1 LDYIGGSI
9 GSFSVASMDS
19 SDDSGSIE
27 SLSNLDPLATLQ
39 EGLDEIE
46 REITNVNK
54 KDYLLVI
61 LKVWGQKGMIIL
73 TVTFTLLPSLVVDVK
88 PVFISSTKTT

>member
-1 LDYIGGSI
+1 LDYGGSI
-9 GSFSVASMDS
+9 GSFSVASIDS

-46 REITNVNK
+46 REITNYIYVNK
-54 KDYLLVI
+54 K
-61 LKVWGQKGMIIL
+61 MN
-73 TVTFTLLPSLVVDVK
+73 
-88 PVFISSTKTT
+88 

>member
-1 LDYIGGSI
+1 LDYGGSI
-9 GSFSVASMDS
+9 GSFSVASIDS

-46 REITNVNK
+46 REITN
-54 KDYLLVI
+54 Y
-61 LKVWGQKGMIIL
+61 
-73 TVTFTLLPSLVVDVK
+73 T
-88 PVFISSTKTT
+88 